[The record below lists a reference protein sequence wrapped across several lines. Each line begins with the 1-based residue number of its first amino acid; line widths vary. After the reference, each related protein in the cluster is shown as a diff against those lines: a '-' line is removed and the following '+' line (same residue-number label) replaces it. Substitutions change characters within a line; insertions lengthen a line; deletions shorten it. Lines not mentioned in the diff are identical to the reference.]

1 MDLSIVSNDVV
12 VEARLNQEEEAKRQK
27 VLEYIR
33 SLRAIEDAIEPY
45 AEQKRELKAE
55 FKEQGWLTGDEISV
69 AVKAYRMLKADQDI
83 DELVE
88 MFNFLRGDKW
98 LSNTTERTLIR
109 ILQHEATQAMLGLM
123 FTFRQKH
130 ANQ

>member
-12 VEARLNQEEEAKRQK
+12 VEAQLNQEEEAKRQK

-33 SLRAIEDAIEPY
+33 SLRAIEDAIEPQ

-88 MFNFLRGDKW
+88 MFNFLRGYK
-98 LSNTTERTLIR
+98 
-109 ILQHEATQAMLGLM
+109 
-123 FTFRQKH
+123 
-130 ANQ
+130 

>member
-1 MDLSIVSNDVV
+1 MFDFSNDSNTAAI
-12 VEARLNQEEEAKRQK
+12 VENVDERRQK

-33 SLRAIEDAIEPY
+33 SLRTIEDAIEPY

-88 MFNFLRGDKW
+88 MFNFLRGDK
-98 LSNTTERTLIR
+98 
-109 ILQHEATQAMLGLM
+109 
-123 FTFRQKH
+123 
-130 ANQ
+130 

>member
-1 MDLSIVSNDVV
+1 MDLTLVSNEVV
-12 VEARLNQEEEAKRQK
+12 VESQLSETEDAKRQK

-33 SLRAIEDAIEPY
+33 SLKTIEDAIEPY

-55 FKEQGWLTGDEISV
+55 FKEQGWLSGDEISL

-88 MFNFLRGDKW
+88 MFNFLRGDK
-98 LSNTTERTLIR
+98 
-109 ILQHEATQAMLGLM
+109 
-123 FTFRQKH
+123 
-130 ANQ
+130 

>member
-12 VEARLNQEEEAKRQK
+12 VEAQLNQEEEAKRQK

-33 SLRAIEDAIEPY
+33 SLRAIEDAIEPS
-45 AEQKRELKAE
+45 ADQKLELKAE

-88 MFNFLRGDKW
+88 MFNFLRGDK
-98 LSNTTERTLIR
+98 
-109 ILQHEATQAMLGLM
+109 
-123 FTFRQKH
+123 
-130 ANQ
+130 

>member
-12 VEARLNQEEEAKRQK
+12 VEAQLNQEEAKRQK

-88 MFNFLRGDKW
+88 MFNFLRGDK
-98 LSNTTERTLIR
+98 
-109 ILQHEATQAMLGLM
+109 
-123 FTFRQKH
+123 
-130 ANQ
+130 

>member
-1 MDLSIVSNDVV
+1 MDLSLVSNDVV
-12 VEARLNQEEEAKRQK
+12 VEAQLNQEEEAKRQK

-55 FKEQGWLTGDEISV
+55 FKEQGWLSGDEISI

-98 LSNTTERTLIR
+98 N
-109 ILQHEATQAMLGLM
+109 
-123 FTFRQKH
+123 FTPQV
-130 ANQ
+130 N